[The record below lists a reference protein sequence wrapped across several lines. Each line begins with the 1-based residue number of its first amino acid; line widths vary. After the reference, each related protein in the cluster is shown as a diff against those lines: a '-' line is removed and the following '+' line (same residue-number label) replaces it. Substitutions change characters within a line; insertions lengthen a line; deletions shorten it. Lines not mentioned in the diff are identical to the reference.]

1 MADVTAPEQPAPRP
15 VRPRG
20 AAVVLVALVVL
31 GVGLLLAALWVAS
44 RPTSFGWFAYAPVS
58 GTTFVPVGAYPPG
71 AAALLA
77 GAGALLVGGAV
88 GFVLGRRRGA
98 PAQQSSAPSPAPSD
112 GPGPGSG
119 PGSAPSDGGTAPTA

>member
-15 VRPRG
+15 VRPRV
-20 AAVVLVALVVL
+20 AAVALVALVVL

-44 RPTSFGWFAYAPVS
+44 RPTSVGGFAYAPGS
-58 GTTFVPVGAYPPG
+58 GPPCGRGGAGPPG

-88 GFVLGRRRGA
+88 GFVLGRRRAA
-98 PAQQSSAPSPAPSD
+98 PSQETSAPSPAPSD
-112 GPGPGSG
+112 GPGPGS
-119 PGSAPSDGGTAPTA
+119 APSDGGTAPTA

>member
-1 MADVTAPEQPAPRP
+1 MTAPEQPAPRP

-88 GFVLGRRRGA
+88 GFVLGRRRA
-98 PAQQSSAPSPAPSD
+98 APSQETSAPSD
-112 GPGPGSG
+112 GPGPG
-119 PGSAPSDGGTAPTA
+119 PGSAPSDGGTAPIA

>member
-1 MADVTAPEQPAPRP
+1 MTAPEQPAPRP

-88 GFVLGRRRGA
+88 GFVLGRRRA
-98 PAQQSSAPSPAPSD
+98 APSQETSAPSD
-112 GPGPGSG
+112 GPGPGPGPG

>member
-88 GFVLGRRRGA
+88 GFVLGRRRA
-98 PAQQSSAPSPAPSD
+98 APSQETSAPSD
-112 GPGPGSG
+112 GPGPGS
-119 PGSAPSDGGTAPTA
+119 APSAGGTAPPA

>member
-1 MADVTAPEQPAPRP
+1 MTAPEQPAPRP
-15 VRPRG
+15 VRPRV
-20 AAVVLVALVVL
+20 AAVALVALVVL

-88 GFVLGRRRGA
+88 GFVLGRRRA
-98 PAQQSSAPSPAPSD
+98 AQSQETSAPSPAPSD
-112 GPGPGSG
+112 GP
-119 PGSAPSDGGTAPTA
+119 

>member
-1 MADVTAPEQPAPRP
+1 MTAPEQPAPLP

-88 GFVLGRRRGA
+88 GFVLGRRRAA
-98 PAQQSSAPSPAPSD
+98 PSQETSAPSPAPSD
-112 GPGPGSG
+112 GPGPGPG

>member
-15 VRPRG
+15 YRPRV
-20 AAVVLVALVVL
+20 AAVVLAALVVL
-31 GVGLLLAALWVAS
+31 GTGLLLAALWVAS

-88 GFVLGRRRGA
+88 GFVLGRRRAA
-98 PAQQSSAPSPAPSD
+98 PAQETSVSSPAPHE
-112 GPGPGSG
+112 GPGSG
-119 PGSAPSDGGTAPTA
+119 TPDGGAAPTA